1 LFLSAS
7 AIETVIGFSCV
18 VVTAAFKIHIQFSF
32 LFLLYL
38 TLLLN
43 LFLYIPPPFSLFFLR
58 VWLSAN
64 FTSREE
70 CPAILFRKSMWQSY
84 FMGLKSEGV
93 IYFDQLEVLRIFL
106 TLIASS
112 LTIPYLSPLSFNYVF
127 SIVSNLGLNDV
138 LVFLLSNKSAFPL
151 IDSPD
156 FK

>member
-1 LFLSAS
+1 
-7 AIETVIGFSCV
+7 
-18 VVTAAFKIHIQFSF
+18 
-32 LFLLYL
+32 
-38 TLLLN
+38 
-43 LFLYIPPPFSLFFLR
+43 
-58 VWLSAN
+58 
-64 FTSREE
+64 
-70 CPAILFRKSMWQSY
+70 
-84 FMGLKSEGV
+84 MGLKSEGV